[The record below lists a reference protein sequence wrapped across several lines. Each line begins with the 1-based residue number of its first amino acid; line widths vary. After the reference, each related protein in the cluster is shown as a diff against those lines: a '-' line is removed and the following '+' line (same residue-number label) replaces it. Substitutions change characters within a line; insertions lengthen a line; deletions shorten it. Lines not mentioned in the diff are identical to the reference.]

1 MHFCI
6 KKKRK
11 EKNFLTITPGPCIY
25 VGQSDDFLAS
35 ENWIEVGPNF
45 TQLLKGHFKGLY
57 DIDYMWNQKK
67 KCGTIKPTYK
77 IEIESQM

>member
-11 EKNFLTITPGPCIY
+11 EKNFQTITQGPCIY
-25 VGQSDDFLAS
+25 VGQSDEFLAS

-45 TQLLKGHFKGLY
+45 TQ
-57 DIDYMWNQKK
+57 
-67 KCGTIKPTYK
+67 
-77 IEIESQM
+77 